1 MPSTTRAISARLDPD
16 LIAKVN
22 KLPGA
27 TFTER
32 LSYALA
38 QAPESDAGRLV
49 EELRGAA
56 IPGEA
61 LYAPGSAASE
71 RLETYMAA
79 AQAGI
84 SVPFVGSGDN
94 IAQHILTAAQASN
107 VGEPVD
113 GNLTFID
120 NAIHAMMTLSEFYS
134 TEGDIWTALTVP
146 LEIGYQDFDFVT
158 GDPGAVY
165 EAREYLE
172 DELDMHQRI
181 AQIFLNR
188 RVYGQAYVVEVD
200 PAHGPTDLILPNP
213 KHIAV
218 QQHGIMGPIS
228 YNYRATPA
236 ESESLVA
243 EPPPFFYAP
252 SAPQWN
258 EKEPDMRPF
267 RFKPNVI
274 KAFYEFKHD
283 HNLYAIPPLAR
294 ATRALDSRRYLEDM
308 ARATI
313 EGIRNQ
319 LWVFTVE
326 NPMSGEVTAL
336 VNRLT
341 STVSARTGFL
351 VWRSGLEVKQYI
363 PGSVDE
369 LLGNETNW
377 EFTLRVFRALGI
389 SVRFVAG
396 ENPNRKGST
405 DAESDIKIGLNRMM
419 YWRGDMQRYM
429 QSLVDRRLG
438 LEADDTRRPM
448 VRFKD
453 IELAVAERVKTLLA
467 PLMDRGLPS
476 PRTAYAMAGLDY
488 DQEVAQHERDKE
500 FRDRYLKPYTAFAQ
514 AGPQSL
520 TEHADKG
527 RPTGVIEKEPRQMA
541 EANVVRAS
549 FLSDYTDAV
558 EDVWDELAAF
568 YAGDA
573 SQEEKRKKIEWFV
586 LALIA
591 TGSTYRRSIYEDAYF
606 ANGGTSQPDELR
618 IQDVIAWDTANA
630 DAFGE
635 ELLRRLELGES
646 IDGLRRRALLYAA
659 QGHKMAFM
667 AGLFQAKMEQGWTH
681 WRRVLR
687 PGLSDSGPCEVCIA
701 DARNVHPITEA
712 FFDHPNGVC
721 GVSYIQFRHGFD
733 DVTTQLV
740 RTPAI
745 IVEDDG

>member
-1 MPSTTRAISARLDPD
+1 MSNTRAISARLDPD
-16 LIAKVN
+16 LIAKVDQ
-22 KLPGA
+22 LPGA

-32 LSYALA
+32 LSYAIA
-38 QAPESDAGRLV
+38 QAPDSDAGRLV
-49 EELRGAA
+49 EELSGAA
-56 IPGEA
+56 IPGTA

-84 SVPFVGSGDN
+84 AVPFVGASDN
-94 IAQHILTAAQASN
+94 IAQHVLTAAQAVN
-107 VGEPVD
+107 VGEPAD
-113 GNLTFID
+113 GSLTFID
-120 NAIHAMMTLSEFYS
+120 NAIQAMMTLAEFYA

-146 LEIGYQDFDFVT
+146 LEVGYQDFDFAT
-158 GDPGAVY
+158 GDQGAIR
-165 EAREYLE
+165 EARTYLE
-172 DELDMHQRI
+172 DELDMHRRL

-200 PAHGPTDLILPNP
+200 PARGPTDLILPNP

-218 QQHGIMGPIS
+218 QQHGVLS
-228 YNYRATPA
+228 AVNYNYRATPGEA
-236 ESESLVA
+236 KSLVA

-252 SAPQWN
+252 SAPGWN

-267 RFKPNVI
+267 KFKPDAI
-274 KAFYEFKHD
+274 KVFHEFKHD
-283 HNLYAIPPLAR
+283 HNLYALPPLAR

-326 NPMSGEVTAL
+326 NPMVGEVPAL

-341 STVSARTGFL
+341 ATVSARTGFL

-369 LLGNETNW
+369 LLGNETFW
-377 EFTLRVFRALGI
+377 EFTLRVFRALGM

-396 ENPNRKGST
+396 ENPNRSGST

-438 LEADDTRRPM
+438 FKAGDARRPM
-448 VRFKD
+448 LRFKD
-453 IELAVAERVKTLLA
+453 IELAIAERVKTLLA

-488 DQEVAQHERDKE
+488 DQEVAQHGRDKE
-500 FRDRYLKPYTAFAQ
+500 FRDEYLKPYTAFAQ

-527 RPTGVIEKEPRQMA
+527 RPTGVIEKQPRQVA

-549 FLSDYTDAV
+549 FLGDYTDAI
-558 EDVWDELAAF
+558 EDVWDELAAS
-568 YAGDA
+568 YASDA
-573 SQEEKRKKIEWFV
+573 SPEEKRKKIAWFV

-591 TGSTYRRSIYEDAYF
+591 AGSTYRRSIYGDAYF
-606 ANGGTSQPDELR
+606 ANGGMGEPNALR

-630 DAFGE
+630 EAFGE
-635 ELLRRLELGES
+635 ELLSRLEAGAD
-646 IDGLRRRALLYAA
+646 IAGLRQRALLYAS

-687 PGLSDSGPCEVCIA
+687 PGLSASGPCEVCVA

-712 FFDHPNGVC
+712 FWDHPRGVC
-721 GVSYIQFRHGFD
+721 GMIYVQFRHN
-733 DVTTQLV
+733 L
-740 RTPAI
+740 
-745 IVEDDG
+745 DDGPTQVVRIPALTVDD